1 LTSSPPDELR
11 GVQTPRIES
20 VPDYV
25 STSGHEAVELC
36 AAFGVHLDPWQQHV
50 LIGALGERPD
60 GKWSAFEVATIVS
73 RQNGKG
79 EILLAR
85 QLAGL
90 FLLGEHL
97 IMHSAHE
104 YKTAAEAFLRIRAV
118 VENYDEL
125 RKMVKTVRTSHGEE
139 GIELRERPAA
149 AVHGPFQGLGPWLHR
164 RLHDLG
170 RGIRPRRRG
179 SGGDAADPERLQD
192 RQPAG
197 LVRLQ
202 RRPGGLDPARRRAR
216 ARDLRGLQG
225 LAYYEWS
232 ADPRADSDD
241 RQAWAQANPAMGIRI
256 NAEHV
261 ERERAAM
268 PELEFRRERLGIW
281 DDAATNAVIPFDV
294 WDQQIDR
301 TSQPLD
307 PVTFAIDISPTARRP
322 PSASARAGRT
332 ASGTSRWPRPTW
344 APPGWS
350 TRWSGC
356 AAGPARR

>member
-125 RKMVKTVRTSHGEE
+125 RKRS
-139 GIELRERPAA
+139 
-149 AVHGPFQGLGPWLHR
+149 R
-164 RLHDLG
+164 RCAPPTG
-170 RGIRPRRRG
+170 RKASSCATAGGCG
-179 SGGDAADPERLQD
+179 SWP
-192 RQPAG
+192 
-197 LVRLQ
+197 V
-202 RRPGGLDPARRRAR
+202 
-216 ARDLRGLQG
+216 
-225 LAYYEWS
+225 
-232 ADPRADSDD
+232 PRA
-241 RQAWAQANPAMGIRI
+241 PAV
-256 NAEHV
+256 AS
-261 ERERAAM
+261 
-268 PELEFRRERLGIW
+268 P
-281 DDAATNAVIPFDV
+281 
-294 WDQQIDR
+294 
-301 TSQPLD
+301 
-307 PVTFAIDISPTARRP
+307 PTA
-322 PSASARAGRT
+322 
-332 ASGTSRWPRPTW
+332 
-344 APPGWS
+344 
-350 TRWSGC
+350 
-356 AAGPARR
+356 